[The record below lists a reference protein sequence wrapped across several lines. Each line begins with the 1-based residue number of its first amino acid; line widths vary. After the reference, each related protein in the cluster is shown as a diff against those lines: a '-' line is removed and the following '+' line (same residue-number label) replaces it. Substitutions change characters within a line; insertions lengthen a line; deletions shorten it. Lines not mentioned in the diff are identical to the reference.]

1 MDPITLGKRLKQ
13 KRKTLFKTSM
23 ADLGKPFGLTKGHLS
38 FIERGKIDDPNLDT
52 LIKIANAYKVSL
64 KELTDVFLKDGKK
77 AEEYVKVHAILKQ
90 IAADEK
96 QKLGKLVNQALEEK
110 MGEKTKLL
118 IVRLYEKIYKKKL
131 L

>member
-1 MDPITLGKRLKQ
+1 LDPVTLGKRLKH
-13 KRKTLFKTSM
+13 KRRAVFKASLD
-23 ADLGKPFGLTKGHLS
+23 DLGKPYGLTKGHLS
-38 FIERGKIDDPNLDT
+38 MIERGKIDDPNLDT
-52 LIKIANAYKVSL
+52 LIKIADAYKVGL
-64 KELTDVFLKDGKK
+64 KELTGVFLKDGKK

-96 QKLGKLVNQALEEK
+96 HKLGKLVNQALEEK

-118 IVRLYEKIYKKKL
+118 IVRLYENIYKKKL